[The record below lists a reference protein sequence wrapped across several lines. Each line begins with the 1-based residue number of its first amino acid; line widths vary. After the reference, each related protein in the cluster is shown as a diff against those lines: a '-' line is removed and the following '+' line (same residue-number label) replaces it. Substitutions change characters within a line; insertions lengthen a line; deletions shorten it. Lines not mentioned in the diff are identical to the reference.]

1 MPGRSSSSER
11 RCRKHA
17 ARYCSDDGPDI
28 GSVLPFDSESPQVTS
43 STSVGDQWGEGP
55 AICEGIPFQMT
66 RKAPQ
71 AKAWALD
78 GHGRRALLPFT
89 PDALQTAV
97 DSSSAR
103 VTKRCGMKSKSNSI
117 FDVATGVEWRSPAD
131 SFDRMANGCR
141 IMHHVQASILR
152 AFKENEV

>member
-66 RKAPQ
+66 RKVPQ
-71 AKAWALD
+71 AKAWTLD
-78 GHGRRALLPFT
+78 GHGRRA
-89 PDALQTAV
+89 
-97 DSSSAR
+97 
-103 VTKRCGMKSKSNSI
+103 
-117 FDVATGVEWRSPAD
+117 
-131 SFDRMANGCR
+131 
-141 IMHHVQASILR
+141 ASIHAERVADGSRFVLGPGY
-152 AFKENEV
+152 KTLWYEIKIE